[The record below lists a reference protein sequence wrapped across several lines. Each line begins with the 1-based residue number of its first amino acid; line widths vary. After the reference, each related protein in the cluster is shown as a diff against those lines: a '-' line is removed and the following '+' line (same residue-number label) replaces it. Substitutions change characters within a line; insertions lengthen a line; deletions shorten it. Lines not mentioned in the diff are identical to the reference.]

1 MAAQLEQFVLPGRE
15 EGQTVDELSS
25 TKTMSARA
33 VWHGV
38 DTWQVMLEG
47 LSV

>member
-15 EGQTVDELSS
+15 DGQTVDELSS

-33 VWHGV
+33 V
-38 DTWQVMLEG
+38 
-47 LSV
+47 